1 MKRAYVILA
10 GLAVVAAVAFFM
22 VRQNGGLNKMKRR
35 AEESVVETY
44 VDAKINRAVNAAE
57 NYAAEPAPGPVSERS
72 TKQRLTDVG
81 VGLVEKHQD
90 DIAKTGVNAFKK
102 IGSWLERKFESHNK
116 KDNPSKV
123 SGQGPYTPR
132 PPSYAQPPIARPAP

>member
-1 MKRAYVILA
+1 MKPAYMILA

-44 VDAKINRAVNAAE
+44 VDAKLNRAID
-57 NYAAEPAPGPVSERS
+57 NYAPAPAPGPVSERS

-81 VGLVEKHQD
+81 VGLVERHQE
-90 DIAKTGVNAFKK
+90 DIAKTGVNAAKK
-102 IGSWLERKFESHNK
+102 IGSWLERRWESRNK

-123 SGQGPYTPR
+123 SGYTPR
-132 PPSYAQPPIARPAP
+132 PPSYPPPPIARPAS